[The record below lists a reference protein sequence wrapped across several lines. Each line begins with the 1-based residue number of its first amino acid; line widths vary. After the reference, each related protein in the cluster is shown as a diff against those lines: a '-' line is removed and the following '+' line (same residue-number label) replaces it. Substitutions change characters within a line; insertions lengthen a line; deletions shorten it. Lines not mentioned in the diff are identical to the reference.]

1 MMVSVSSFF
10 FSFGFFHFISMPLDN
25 RECSRTDL
33 LANWSL
39 PDSSGPWYAGLSY
52 RLQSDFGLET
62 TCKTGCE
69 QTLTIQRRTRI
80 EEIKAEDLE

>member
-1 MMVSVSSFF
+1 MMISVSSFF
-10 FSFGFFHFISMPLDN
+10 FLVFLYFIPTPLDY
-25 RECSRTDL
+25 RECSRTDV
-33 LANWSL
+33 LANWSF

-62 TCKTGCE
+62 TCKIGCE
-69 QTLTIQRRTRI
+69 QTLTIPRRTRI